1 MTNPIFHHSH
11 SMILCAAAIAAAI
24 AFQFIPD
31 VAWWLFGLLSVAGL
45 VLIGIPHGALDVLTH
60 NSRGQSKNTARF
72 IIAYVIGI
80 GLVLLGWL
88 FLPTISLIAF
98 LLLSAWHFGQADFE
112 LWQIRKANIA
122 WGGMAWGILLLSFIL
137 GWHLT
142 EVSSILAT
150 VGIPGGHLERA
161 VGLEKSIQIATA
173 TGWIVALAYA
183 LRLRCKAWIWS
194 LLMFVCLP
202 FMPVLIAFMFFFVG
216 QHSYAG
222 WLHLKRGLNLDHV
235 QLWRKAAPFHFGAW
249 AIIVAGVYSL
259 GFNETLSH
267 HATVG
272 WFFAL
277 LGSISIPH
285 IIESHF
291 FIQSIKNGNQS

>member
-1 MTNPIFHHSH
+1 MTKPIAPPSYPV
-11 SMILCAAAIAAAI
+11 ILCATAIAAAI

-60 NSRGQSKNTARF
+60 SSRGQSKNTARF
-72 IIAYVIGI
+72 MLVYVSGI
-80 GLVLLGWL
+80 GLVLSGWL

-112 LWQIRKANIA
+112 LWQIHTGGIA
-122 WGGMAWGILLLSFIL
+122 WGGMAWGVLLLNFIL

-142 EVSSILAT
+142 EVCSILAT
-150 VGIPGGHLERA
+150 VGIPGGHLEWA
-161 VGLEKSIQIATA
+161 IALEKSIQIATA
-173 TGWIVALAYA
+173 IGWLVALACA

-194 LLMFVCLP
+194 LMMFVCLP

-216 QHSYAG
+216 QHSFAG
-222 WLHLKRGLNLDHV
+222 WLHLKRGLNLDHA
-235 QLWRKAAPFHFGAW
+235 QLWRKAAPFHLGAW
-249 AIIVAGVYSL
+249 AIIIAGVYSL
-259 GFNETLSH
+259 GLNESLSH

-285 IIESHF
+285 IIESHI
-291 FIQSIKNGNQS
+291 FIQSIKSGNQP

>member
-1 MTNPIFHHSH
+1 MS
-11 SMILCAAAIAAAI
+11 LCAAAFAAAI

-31 VAWWLFGLLSVAGL
+31 VAWWLFGLLSTAGL
-45 VLIGIPHGALDVLTH
+45 MLIGIPHGALDVLTH
-60 NSRGQSKNTARF
+60 SSRRRSKNTARF
-72 IIAYVIGI
+72 MITYVSGI

-88 FLPTISLIAF
+88 FVPTIALIVF

-112 LWQIRKANIA
+112 LWQIRK
-122 WGGMAWGILLLSFIL
+122 GGMAWGVLLLSFIL

-150 VGIPGGHLERA
+150 VGIPGGHLEW
-161 VGLEKSIQIATA
+161 VISLEKSIQIATA
-173 TGWIVALAYA
+173 TGWLVALVSA
-183 LRLRCKAWIWS
+183 LRLRSKAWIWS
-194 LLMFVCLP
+194 LVMFACLP

-216 QHSYAG
+216 QHSFAG

-235 QLWRKAAPFHFGAW
+235 QLWRKSAPFHLGAW
-249 AIIVAGVYSL
+249 AIIIAGIYSL
-259 GFNETLSH
+259 GHNESLSH

-285 IIESHF
+285 IIESHIF
-291 FIQSIKNGNQS
+291 LQSIKSSNRS